1 MLTREQLSSLGDP
14 TVELVRE
21 YEQALIDMLAE
32 TLAGIDP
39 TNRVQVMAAL
49 GRVTLEA
56 KRIERRYSKR
66 IQDSAKREL
75 DAAFYINAQS
85 ELNAF

>member
-21 YEQALIDMLAE
+21 YEQALINMLAE
-32 TLAGIDP
+32 MLAGIDP
-39 TNRVQVMAAL
+39 NNRVQVMGAL
-49 GRVTLEA
+49 GKVTLEA

-66 IQDSAKREL
+66 IHDSAKKEL